1 MEYGNF
7 KKFHLWEEE
16 WGHWGTCKGG
26 DLGWVLEDEFCGEK
40 FFFSPR
46 DTAQAWLEMRFVEGV
61 ENGKVL
67 EGDRDE
73 ILEFLVGYMQELG
86 FYPSFIKTAHQRI
99 WTVVGEC
106 ELTLS
111 KLNMYIFPSF
121 GVQSSF
127 FYRTEHTINKSFWED
142 IVEGLGLGIGG

>member
-1 MEYGNF
+1 MGILKNSTFRKKNEDIEGLVKEGIWGGCWKMNF
-7 KKFHLWEEE
+7 
-16 WGHWGTCKGG
+16 
-26 DLGWVLEDEFCGEK
+26 VVRS

-106 ELTLS
+106 ELTLY